1 MICDVSRVACDVTE
15 PHGACAAA
23 LRLGRLRHRSRRPA
37 AGHEPRLPV
46 PLGLRAGQ
54 QAEAGHVHA
63 KVRKG
68 LRSVLEAFYVEVHV
82 VVVSLVCFFFALR
95 PRGRDS
101 PSLSSLRAGFCVGR
115 GSVGLRIFLQQKS
128 VEAGF
133 EALVRQSYPSSRASK
148 RLPSFFLKGLSVLLL
163 ARTRA
168 DRRLCGQVSRLDE
181 TAPSM
186 LTT

>member
-1 MICDVSRVACDVTE
+1 M
-15 PHGACAAA
+15 
-23 LRLGRLRHRSRRPA
+23 
-37 AGHEPRLPV
+37 
-46 PLGLRAGQ
+46 
-54 QAEAGHVHA
+54 HA

-68 LRSVLEAFYVEVHV
+68 FRSVLEAFYVEVHV
-82 VVVSLVCFFFALR
+82 VVVSLVCLFFALR
-95 PRGRDS
+95 PRGDS

-115 GSVGLRIFLQQKS
+115 GSVGLRIFLQQKP